1 MAEAV
6 KKEEVKPKGIGDIGD
21 AGVSGAG
28 VDGDGKPRPPPPKP
42 PRSPR
47 PPSLSVTAS
56 ITLPL
61 TLSIIASLLRYTIP
75 TAPTTVIDTTPLAIA
90 IPFTIFCNIILFNT
104 NYISYSLPSP
114 I

>member
-1 MAEAV
+1 M
-6 KKEEVKPKGIGDIGD
+6 GD
-21 AGVSGAG
+21 SGTVGAASG
-28 VDGDGKPRPPPPKP
+28 TPVDGAGKPRPPPPKP

-75 TAPTTVIDTTPLAIA
+75 KAPTTVIDTTPLAIA
-90 IPFTIFCNIILFNT
+90 IPLQFYVT
-104 NYISYSLPSP
+104 
-114 I
+114 